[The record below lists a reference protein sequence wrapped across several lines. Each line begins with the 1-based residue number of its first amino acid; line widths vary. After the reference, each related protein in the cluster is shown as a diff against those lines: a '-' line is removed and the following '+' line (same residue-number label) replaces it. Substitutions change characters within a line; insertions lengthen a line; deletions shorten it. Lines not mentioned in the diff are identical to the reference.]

1 MMVLLHLQEINHGCF
16 PDNHLESSDTFFFQH
31 MYKILIPF
39 LLCCL
44 WGSSAIAQAGNIQDW
59 SFGTINFPDGTSEEY
74 YMFYNSFED
83 WIYYENDAGELFH
96 FIAEDIVSFQYKGST
111 YFSLPLNSG
120 NLTFFKVEHEGRHSA
135 LLSKPGSLD
144 LMNFLVKRFD
154 KKYTLSPHK
163 TVEDSLLFCEIRFKL
178 EYTRITPNL
187 PIGWREDPLYKEV
200 KPVTLNTCIF
210 AVGEQGLKL
219 IQIDID
225 RKILSGIWTANRKRE
240 VKHLEDFFGRE
251 NYRKVQEY
259 AKRNKLKEDHL
270 EDLVIL
276 FRYYDDLN

>member
-1 MMVLLHLQEINHGCF
+1 
-16 PDNHLESSDTFFFQH
+16 

-59 SFGTINFPDGTSEEY
+59 SYGTINFPDGTLEEY

-83 WIYYENDAGELFH
+83 WIYYENDAEELFH

-163 TVEDSLLFCEIRFKL
+163 TVEDSLLFCEIKFKPGKNL
-178 EYTRITPNL
+178 IVQKWPNDNQ
-187 PIGWREDPLYKEV
+187 PVDNRKDPAYKEG
-200 KPVTLNTCIF
+200 KPVTLNSCIF
-210 AVGEQGLKL
+210 AVGDHGLKL
-219 IQIDID
+219 IHININ
-225 RKILSGIWTANRKRE
+225 KMAISGLWMANSKQE
-240 VKHLEDFFGRE
+240 VNSLEDFFGKE